1 MHTILQN
8 SHQVLALSMCCSV
21 CRMYDTVVLY
31 CESMSV
37 RTPSHSTPVNIM
49 LPVIPDTLFILML
62 LTCSLIH

>member
-31 CESMSV
+31 CESKV
-37 RTPSHSTPVNIM
+37 DTHSTPPVNIM